1 MRSSEKKMSCAQR
14 VAPEERP
21 IQSQKAELRELP
33 PKCSILSSEFL
44 IFLKYGQKLS
54 VW

>member
-1 MRSSEKKMSCAQR
+1 MSCAQELR
-14 VAPEERP
+14 VQP
-21 IQSQKAELRELP
+21 QKAELRELP

>member
-1 MRSSEKKMSCAQR
+1 LRPKNSWFNRKKLGCANF
-14 VAPEERP
+14 
-21 IQSQKAELRELP
+21 
-33 PKCSILSSEFL
+33 KCSIPSSEFL